1 MYIKKTHRKY
11 KDKVYTNY
19 LLVEAVHT
27 PQGPRQKVMCSLG
40 DLHARS
46 GDEWIELAHRVED
59 ALVGQRDLFAGGDAD
74 VARIVRRV
82 RKQRE
87 GNEEEQRRWEER
99 RTEEEGGSDGSDLIG
114 VHAEKVRTER
124 HREAGPVH
132 VGIQFWRK
140 LGLDKILAEAG
151 LSEYGRDL
159 SCAMVMNR
167 LIKPRSE
174 HAMPHWIRGTA
185 LEDILG
191 RDFSRLS
198 HHTLYR
204 NLDRLHPNRA
214 TIETALAEQERDL
227 FNLERSVLLYDV
239 TSTYFEGQAL
249 GNEKAKRGYSRDKRP
264 DCAQV
269 LVGLVINGDGFPLA
283 HEVIEGNRQDRS
295 TLGEML
301 DLLDKRVGLT
311 PGQTVVVDRG
321 MSFDDNL
328 AEIGSRKLKY
338 IVAARQTE
346 RDQWLSEFE
355 EEEGFAEVVRIPSV
369 TNPFQKKSR
378 LHVKM
383 KRAGKEAHV
392 LCLSEERK
400 EKDRAIRRKQ
410 EKRLLH
416 DLKNLEKRIEKGRL
430 KQEAKIGEAVG
441 RLKERYPRVARYY
454 KMEYDPEEKKFHGE
468 RDEQKLER
476 AQSLDGSYLLKTDRD
491 DLSAEE
497 AWRVYTLL
505 TRAEKA
511 FRDMKSPL
519 CERPIFHQISR
530 RVDTH
535 IFLCVIAYHLLT
547 AIEKTLLD
555 QEVHISW
562 QTIRD
567 MLSTHQI
574 STVVLPTSDGAELHL
589 RQDSVPEPE
598 HVWMYDLL
606 KIPHRIVEPRKKWRK
621 NQQPI

>member
-1 MYIKKTHRKY
+1 
-11 KDKVYTNY
+11 
-19 LLVEAVHT
+19 
-27 PQGPRQKVMCSLG
+27 
-40 DLHARS
+40 
-46 GDEWIELAHRVED
+46 
-59 ALVGQRDLFAGGDAD
+59 
-74 VARIVRRV
+74 
-82 RKQRE
+82 
-87 GNEEEQRRWEER
+87 
-99 RTEEEGGSDGSDLIG
+99 
-114 VHAEKVRTER
+114 
-124 HREAGPVH
+124 
-132 VGIQFWRK
+132 
-140 LGLDKILAEAG
+140 
-151 LSEYGRDL
+151 
-159 SCAMVMNR
+159 MVMNR
-167 LIKPRSE
+167 LIKPKSE
-174 HAMPHWIRGTA
+174 HAMPGWIRGTA

-204 NLDRLHPNRA
+204 NLDRLHPNREK
-214 TIETALAEQERDL
+214 IESALAEQERDL
-227 FNLERSVLLYDV
+227 FNLDRSVLLYDV

-264 DCAQV
+264 DCPQV
-269 LVGLVINGDGFPLA
+269 LVGLVINRDGFPLA
-283 HEVIEGNRQDRS
+283 HEVLEGDRQDRK

-301 DLLDKRVGLT
+301 DLLDKRVGLK

-328 AEIGSRKLKY
+328 EEIRSRKLRY
-338 IVAARQTE
+338 IVAARQSE

-355 EEEGFAEVVRIPSV
+355 GAEEFEEVIRIPTV

-378 LHVKM
+378 VQVRM
-383 KRAGKEAHV
+383 QRTEDETHV
-392 LCLSEERK
+392 LCLSDGRK

-410 EKRLLH
+410 EKKLFKDITKLQ
-416 DLKNLEKRIEKGRL
+416 ERIEKGRL
-430 KQEAKIGEAVG
+430 KQETKIGEAVG

-454 KMEYDPEEKKFHGE
+454 KMEYDAKEKKFRVE
-468 RDEQKLER
+468 RDDQKLEKAR
-476 AQSLDGSYLLKTDRD
+476 SLDGSYLLKTDRE

-497 AWRVYTLL
+497 AWRIYTLL

-530 RVDTH
+530 RVETH

-547 AIEKTLLD
+547 VIEKTLLD
-555 QEVHISW
+555 QNVHTSW

-574 STVVLPTSDGAELHL
+574 STVVLPTSDGSELHI

-598 HVWMYDLL
+598 HVWLYDLL
-606 KIPHRIVEPRKKWRK
+606 DIPHRIVARKKWIK
-621 NQQPI
+621 NPRPV

>member
-1 MYIKKTHRKY
+1 MYIKKTKRKY
-11 KDKVYTNY
+11 KNKIYTNY
-19 LLVEAVHT
+19 LLVEALHT
-27 PQGPRQKVMCSLG
+27 PKGPRQKVVCSLG

-46 GDEWIELAHRVED
+46 RDEWIDLARKVED
-59 ALVGQRDLFAGGDAD
+59 ALLGQEGLFERNDAE
-74 VARIVRRV
+74 VEKIVRKVRKHRV
-82 RKQRE
+82 RQGEK
-87 GNEEEQRRWEER
+87 EEVGR
-99 RTEEEGGSDGSDLIG
+99 SDGNDLIE
-114 VHAEKVRTER
+114 VHADKVRTER

-132 VGIQFWRK
+132 CGIQFWRR
-140 LGLDKILAEAG
+140 LALDKLLAKAG
-151 LSEYGRDL
+151 LNEYERDL

-167 LIKPRSE
+167 LIKPKSE
-174 HAMPHWIRGTA
+174 HAMPGWIRGTA

-204 NLDRLHPNRA
+204 NLDRLHPNREK
-214 TIETALAEQERDL
+214 IESALAEQERDL
-227 FNLERSVLLYDV
+227 FNLDRSVLLYDV

-264 DCAQV
+264 DCPQV
-269 LVGLVINGDGFPLA
+269 LVGLVINRDGFPLA
-283 HEVIEGNRQDRS
+283 HEVLEGNRQDRK

-301 DLLDKRVGLT
+301 DLLDKRIGLK

-328 AEIGSRKLKY
+328 DEIRSRKLRY
-338 IVAARQTE
+338 IVAARQSE

-355 EEEGFAEVVRIPSV
+355 EGGKFEEVIRIPSV

-378 LHVKM
+378 VQVRM
-383 KRAGKEAHV
+383 KRTEDETHV
-392 LCLSEERK
+392 LCLSDGRK

-410 EKRLLH
+410 EKKLLK
-416 DLKNLEKRIEKGRL
+416 DITKLEERIEKGRL
-430 KQEAKIGEAVG
+430 KRETKIGEAVG
-441 RLKERYPRVARYY
+441 RLRERYPRVGRYY
-454 KMEYDPEEKKFHGE
+454 KMEYDAKEKKFRVE
-468 RDEQKLER
+468 RDEQKLEKAR
-476 AQSLDGSYLLKTDRD
+476 SLDGSYLLKTDRE

-497 AWRVYTLL
+497 AWRIYTLL

-530 RVDTH
+530 RVETH

-555 QEVHISW
+555 QKVHISW

-574 STVVLPTSDGAELHL
+574 STVVLPTSDGSELHI

-598 HVWMYDLL
+598 HVWLYDLMD
-606 KIPHRIVEPRKKWRK
+606 IPHRIVARKRWIKK
-621 NQQPI
+621 